1 MSALVGD
8 LVRALDPV
16 VLAVSAGMVPDPWQ
30 ERVLRSRSL
39 ALLLSIH
46 RQGGKST
53 VCALLAVWVAVYE
66 PGSLILLVSPSQRQ
80 SGELLKKCLAFYRGL
95 GRPVTAEQESATT
108 LALENGSR
116 IVSLPATDDKIRG
129 FSAVRLLLVDEASR
143 VPDSLYATVRPML
156 AVSGGQLIAM
166 STPHGARGWWWR
178 EWTSGEARW
187 ERVLVTADECPRI
200 TAEFLAEERASLG
213 EWLVRQEYF
222 GEFVSAVDQVFG
234 TEYVESAMDAGVE
247 PLFGAGELVA

>member
-1 MSALVGD
+1 MSSLALD

-16 VLAVSAGMVPDPWQ
+16 ALALAAGMVPDPWQ

-39 ALLLSIH
+39 ALLLSVT

-66 PGSLILLVSPSQRQ
+66 PGSLVLLVSPSQRQ
-80 SGELLKKCLAFYRGL
+80 SGELLKKCLSFYRVL
-95 GRPVTAEQESATT
+95 GRPVPAEQESATT

-129 FSAVRLLLVDEASR
+129 YSAVRLLLIDEASR
-143 VPDSLYATVRPML
+143 VPDALFATVRPML

-166 STPHGARGWWWR
+166 STPHGARGWWWKQ
-178 EWTSGEARW
+178 WTSGGQRW
-187 ERVLVTADECPRI
+187 ERVLVTADDCPRI
-200 TAEFLAEERASLG
+200 TAEFLAEERATIG

-234 TEYVESAMDAGVE
+234 SAYIESAMDADE
-247 PLFGAGELVA
+247 LPLFGAEELVA

>member
-1 MSALVGD
+1 MTALALD

-16 VLAVSAGMVPDPWQ
+16 ILARAAGMVPDPWQ
-30 ERVLRSRSL
+30 RDLLRSRGL
-39 ALLLSIH
+39 AILLNIH

-66 PGSLILLVSPSQRQ
+66 PGSLVLLVSPSQRQ
-80 SGELLKKCLAFYRGL
+80 SGELLKKCLAFYRVL
-95 GRPVTAEQESATT
+95 GRPVPADQESATT

-143 VPDSLYATVRPML
+143 VPDALYATVRPML
-156 AVSGGQLIAM
+156 AVSGGQLVAM

-178 EWTSGEARW
+178 EWVSGGARW
-187 ERVLVTADECPRI
+187 ERVLVTADECERI
-200 TAEFLAEERASLG
+200 TAEFLAEERASIG
-213 EWLVRQEYF
+213 DWLVRQEYF

-234 TEYVESAMDAGVE
+234 TEWIDSAMDVDVA
-247 PLFGAGELVA
+247 PLFGAEELVA